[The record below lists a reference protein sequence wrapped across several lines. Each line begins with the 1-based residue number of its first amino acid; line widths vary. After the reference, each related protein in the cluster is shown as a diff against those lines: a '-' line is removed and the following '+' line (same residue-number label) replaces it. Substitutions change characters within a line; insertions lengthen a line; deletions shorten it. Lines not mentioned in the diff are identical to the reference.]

1 MKKNWIAVLAILV
14 LVLGAYSL
22 FEVNRG
28 TKETKTIKIGISQ
41 IVPNIILDSVR
52 QEIINTLAENGYK
65 EGENLTIDYQN
76 AQGDMSI
83 NQSIAQKF
91 ADSDYDLFVGITT
104 PTTQAIANVIKD
116 RPVVFAAVSDSVK
129 AGLVKDLQHPGGN
142 VTGTSDITLY
152 EQQLDLI
159 KKIKPSVKTIGILYN
174 PSEDAAQSGL
184 EQAQKYAPQ
193 FGLEI
198 VTVTVNTS
206 NDVLVSA
213 RSIVDKVDAF
223 YIIPDSTVVSGQDAL
238 IKVAIE
244 NKKPLFAYE
253 ESGVEKGALA
263 TLSTNYAELGKRTGE
278 IIVQIL
284 EGENPAEIPVI
295 GVTSASLF
303 INTTT
308 AEKIGITFSDEQ
320 LAEAK
325 QIYK

>member
-1 MKKNWIAVLAILV
+1 MAILV

>member
-1 MKKNWIAVLAILV
+1 LAILV